1 VTIPRDYAAQQ
12 HRARE
17 QPGSAATARGP
28 HPLPAFLALAL
39 RVTDGSAERMAAVLA
54 GVRTYQRHSHA
65 RAVVE
70 RRVVARVGAARLV
83 DYGDDHGG
91 DRGGAGQPVVLVPSL
106 INAPD
111 VLDLAPDASL
121 TAHLAAN
128 GLQPLV
134 VEWGA
139 PGPSERGMDL
149 DRLVVERLLPLIATV
164 AEPPLLVGYCLGG
177 TIAAAAAALWPPRK
191 LALIA
196 TPWVFAGYGPER
208 QATMLKLW
216 ADIEPAARATGVV
229 PIDLLQ
235 PGFWN
240 LDPERSIMKF
250 ERFGR
255 LDPAAREARHYVLVE
270 DWVNSGPPIGV
281 AAAAHI
287 FERLYRDDEPGR
299 GAWRIDGVQVDPA
312 ALPCPVLNIVSAT
325 DRIVPAEAAPFA
337 GERIDLAAGHVGMMV
352 GGRARELLYEPLTRW
367 LLA

>member
-1 VTIPRDYAAQQ
+1 MTIPRDYAAQQ
-12 HRARE
+12 HRFAL
-17 QPGSAATARGP
+17 QQRGP
-28 HPLPAFLALAL
+28 HPLPAFLALAM
-39 RVTDGSAERMAAVLA
+39 RVTAGDPARMAAVLA
-54 GVRTYQRHSHA
+54 GMRAYQQHPHA
-65 RAVVE
+65 RAMVE
-70 RRVVARVGAARLV
+70 RRMVARAGAARLV
-83 DYGDDHGG
+83 DYGGG
-91 DRGGAGQPVVLVPSL
+91 TGRPVVLVPSL

-121 TAHLAAN
+121 TAHLTAN

-134 VEWGA
+134 VKWGA
-139 PGPSERGMDL
+139 PGPDERGMDL
-149 DRLVVERLLPLIATV
+149 DRLVTERLLPLIASLG
-164 AEPPLLVGYCLGG
+164 EPPLLVGYCLGG
-177 TIAAAAAALWPPRK
+177 TIAAVAAALSPPRK

-196 TPWVFAGYGPER
+196 TPWVFQGYGPER

-250 ERFGR
+250 ERFGL

-270 DWVNSGPPIGV
+270 DWVNSGPPIGF

-287 FERLYRDDEPGR
+287 FERLYRADEPGR
-299 GAWRIDGVQVDPA
+299 GAWTIDGVRVDPA

-325 DRIVPAEAAPFA
+325 DRIVPAAAAPDA

-352 GGRARELLYEPLTRW
+352 GGRARGLLYEPLTRW